1 MPKNRTEIRVAG
13 REYVMI
19 SEESPEYI
27 HRVAGYVDRKMEEIN
42 VAGKLSN
49 VQLSV
54 LTSLNIADELLKAQD
69 DNARMRKDLA
79 EARQQLALLQREN
92 MNMKERL
99 RSTIDELERS
109 STKPAPKKNQ

>member
-1 MPKNRTEIRVAG
+1 MAKNRTEIRIAG

-27 HRVAGYVDRKMEEIN
+27 HRVAAYVNRRMDEIN

-92 MNMKERL
+92 NNMKDRL
-99 RSTIDELERS
+99 RTTLNDLDRPGAGSPSKD
-109 STKPAPKKNQ
+109 